1 MNKYFYIII
10 SFLLFLTA
18 CESREDIFE
27 LRNEAPIMKIGRT
40 DDVSKSQDTLVFNSR
55 YGDDIVFYYHIKDD
69 FLADKAKISYSV
81 FPLTQTELSLEFEQI
96 LPNKIIIKD
105 GQDNKVI
112 KADYK
117 AEIDIITTDFYGKTY
132 SNKITIIKTCNKA
145 PKPIFNVKKDD
156 NNDYIIDA
164 TASIDANGDKIV
176 SYEYLIGG
184 EIMFDKEGYET
195 TETGKYC
202 INPGHAARYG
212 TYIVNSPLNNIKHVF
227 QSAGVY
233 EVAVRCKDSIGMWSK
248 WSKQE
253 ITIQ

>member
-145 PKPIFNVKKDD
+145 PKPIFSVKKDD

-164 TASIDANGDKIV
+164 TASIDPNGDKIV

-195 TETGKYC
+195 SETGKYC

-233 EVAVRCKDSIGMWSK
+233 EVAVRCKDNIGMWSK

>member
-1 MNKYFYIII
+1 MNRYFYLIIF
-10 SFLLFLTA
+10 SLLFLTA
-18 CESREDIFE
+18 CESRKDIFE
-27 LRNEAPIMKIGRT
+27 LRNQAPTMKIGRT
-40 DDVSKSQDTLVFNSR
+40 DDKSQSQDTLVFNSR
-55 YGDDIVFYYHIKDD
+55 YGDEIEFYYHIQDD
-69 FLADKAKISYSV
+69 FLGNKAQITYSIY
-81 FPLTQTELSLEFEQI
+81 PLTQTELQLEFEQI

-117 AEIDIITTDFYGKTY
+117 AEIEIITTDFYGKKC
-132 SNKITIIKTCNKA
+132 SNKITITKTCNKA
-145 PKPIFNVKKDD
+145 PVPKFSVKKDNID
-156 NNDYIIDA
+156 YVIDASASSDPNNDD
-164 TASIDANGDKIV
+164 IV
-176 SYEYLIGG
+176 AYEYLIGG
-184 EIMFDKEGYET
+184 EIMFGKEGYET
-195 TETGKYC
+195 SETGKYC

-233 EVAVRCKDSIGMWSK
+233 EIAVRCKDKIGMWSK